1 MKHTLKGW
9 LVDNAVTADD
19 KEDKIL
25 MLESAGSLTM
35 ADIIEEMKKEDTG
48 LRTETLEHALKLF
61 NRVTTDLLLN
71 GFAVNTGLFHAVPQ
85 FRGVIENGAWN
96 PEKNSIY
103 VSFTQDKE
111 LREAI
116 AETSV
121 LREAIAETSVN
132 ILGDKAS
139 GMYISGVKDAATQA
153 TDGTATLGRNF
164 IITGRLLK
172 IAGDDPKVGITFR
185 NEDTGETAL
194 TADMISV
201 NNPSQLVIL
210 IPTDLAPGEYT
221 LTITTQ
227 HAGSSTML
235 KTPRSVSRQIVING

>member
-48 LRTETLEHALKLF
+48 LRTETLEHSLKLF
-61 NRVTTDLLLN
+61 NRVVTDLLLN

-121 LREAIAETSVN
+121 N

-153 TDGTATLGRNF
+153 TDGSMTPGRNF
-164 IITGRLLK
+164 IVTGRLLK
-172 IAGDDPKVGITFR
+172 VAGGEEGVGIT
-185 NEDTGETAL
+185 L
-194 TADMISV
+194 TPEGDASPVVIEPDMLAV
-201 NNPSQLVIL
+201 NNPSQLVFL
-210 IPTDLAPGEYT
+210 IPAELPSGIYT

-227 HAGSSTML
+227 YTGGDKFL
-235 KTPRSVSRQIVING
+235 KAPRSVSRHVYTN

>member
-9 LVDNAVTADD
+9 LVDNTLTVDD

-25 MLESAGSLTM
+25 MLDSAGSLTM
-35 ADIIEEMKKEDTG
+35 EDIIEEMKREDTG

-61 NRVTTDLLLN
+61 NRVTADLLLS

-85 FRGVIENGAWN
+85 FRGTIVNGAWD
-96 PEKNSIY
+96 PERNSIY
-103 VSFTQDKE
+103 VSFTQDKD

-121 LREAIAETSVN
+121 D

-153 TDGTATLGRNF
+153 TDGTMTPGRNF
-164 IITGRLLK
+164 TISGRLLK
-172 IAGDDPKVGITFR
+172 VAGEDPKVGITIR
-185 NEDTGETAL
+185 NEEAGETL
-194 TADMISV
+194 LPADMLTV

-210 IPTDLAPGEYT
+210 VPADLAPGEYT
-221 LTITTQ
+221 LTVTTQ
-227 HAGSSTML
+227 YTGSGTPL
-235 KTPRSVSRQIVING
+235 KTPRSVSRQVYVN

>member
-9 LVDNAVTADD
+9 LVDNALTVDD

-25 MLESAGSLTM
+25 MLDSAGSLTM
-35 ADIIEEMKKEDTG
+35 ADIIEEMKREDTG

-61 NRVTTDLLLN
+61 NRVTADLLLS

-85 FRGVIENGAWN
+85 FRGTIVNGAWD
-96 PEKNSIY
+96 PERNSIY
-103 VSFTQDKE
+103 VSFTQDKD

-121 LREAIAETSVN
+121 D

-153 TDGTATLGRNF
+153 TDGTMTPGRNF
-164 IITGRLLK
+164 TISGRLLK
-172 IAGDDPKVGITFR
+172 VAGENPKVGITIR
-185 NEDTGETAL
+185 SEEAGETL
-194 TADMISV
+194 LPADMLTV

-210 IPTDLAPGEYT
+210 VPADLAPGEYT
-221 LTITTQ
+221 LTVTTQ
-227 HAGSSTML
+227 YTGSGTPL
-235 KTPRSVSRQIVING
+235 KTPRSVSRQVYVN

>member
-9 LVDNAVTADD
+9 LVDNAVTTDD

-25 MLESAGSLTM
+25 QLESAGSLTLS
-35 ADIIEEMKKEDTG
+35 DIIDEMKKEDTG
-48 LRTETLEHALKLF
+48 LRTETLEHAMKLF
-61 NRVTTDLLLN
+61 NRVVSDLLLN

-85 FRGVIENGAWN
+85 FRGVVRNGHWD

-121 LREAIAETSVN
+121 N
-132 ILGDKAS
+132 ILGDKSS
-139 GMYISGVKDAATQA
+139 GMYISGVEDAATHA
-153 TDGTATLGRNF
+153 VDGLMTPGRNF
-164 IITGRLLK
+164 IVTGRLLK
-172 IAGDDPKVGITFR
+172 VAGGEEGVGITLTP
-185 NEDTGETAL
+185 EGEGEPVVIEP
-194 TADMISV
+194 DMLAV

>member
-121 LREAIAETSVN
+121 N

-153 TDGTATLGRNF
+153 TDGSMTPGRNF
-164 IITGRLLK
+164 IVTGRLLK
-172 IAGDDPKVGITFR
+172 VAGGEEGVGIT
-185 NEDTGETAL
+185 L
-194 TADMISV
+194 TPEGDASPVVIEPDMLAV
-201 NNPSQLVIL
+201 NNPSQLVFL
-210 IPTDLAPGEYT
+210 IPAELPSGIYT

-227 HAGSSTML
+227 YTGGDKFL
-235 KTPRSVSRQIVING
+235 KAPRSVSRQVYTN

>member
-9 LVDNAVTADD
+9 LVDNAVTTDD

-25 MLESAGSLTM
+25 QLESAGSLTLS
-35 ADIIEEMKKEDTG
+35 DIIDEMKKEDTG
-48 LRTETLEHALKLF
+48 LRTETLEHAMKLF
-61 NRVTTDLLLN
+61 NRVVSDLLLN

-85 FRGVIENGAWN
+85 FRGVVRNGQWD

-121 LREAIAETSVN
+121 N
-132 ILGDKAS
+132 ILGDKSA
-139 GMYISGVKDAATQA
+139 GMYISGVEDAATHA
-153 TDGTATLGRNF
+153 VDGLMTPGRNF
-164 IITGRLLK
+164 IVTGRLLK
-172 IAGDDPKVGITFR
+172 VAGGEEGVGITLTP
-185 NEDTGETAL
+185 EGEGEPVVIEP
-194 TADMISV
+194 DMLAV
-201 NNPSQLVIL
+201 NNPSQLVFL
-210 IPTDLAPGEYT
+210 IPAELPSGVYT

-227 HAGSSTML
+227 YTGGNKYL
-235 KTPRSVSRQIVING
+235 KEPRSVSRQVYVN

>member
-1 MKHTLKGW
+1 M
-9 LVDNAVTADD
+9 DNAVTIDD

-61 NRVTTDLLLN
+61 NRVTADLLLR
-71 GFAVNTGLFHAVPQ
+71 GFSVNTGLFHAVPQ
-85 FRGVIENGAWN
+85 FRGVIENGAWD
-96 PEKNSIY
+96 PERNSIY
-103 VSFTQDKE
+103 VSFTQDKD

-121 LREAIAETSVN
+121 D

-153 TDGTATLGRNF
+153 TDGTMTPGRNF
-164 IITGRLLK
+164 TISGRLLK
-172 IAGDDPKVGITFR
+172 VAGEDPKVGITIR
-185 NEDTGETAL
+185 NEEAGETL
-194 TADMISV
+194 LPADMLTV

-210 IPTDLAPGEYT
+210 VPADLAPGEYT
-221 LTITTQ
+221 LTVTTQ
-227 HAGSSTML
+227 YTGSGTPL
-235 KTPRSVSRQIVING
+235 KTPRSVSRQVYVN

>member
-9 LVDNAVTADD
+9 LVDNALTVDD

-25 MLESAGSLTM
+25 MLDSAGSLTM
-35 ADIIEEMKKEDTG
+35 EDIIEEMKREDTG

-61 NRVTTDLLLN
+61 NRVTADLLLR
-71 GFAVNTGLFHAVPQ
+71 GFSVNTGLFHAVPQ
-85 FRGVIENGAWN
+85 FRGAIVNGAWD
-96 PEKNSIY
+96 PERNSIY
-103 VSFTQDKE
+103 VSFTQDKD

-121 LREAIAETSVN
+121 D

-153 TDGTATLGRNF
+153 TDGTMTPGRNF
-164 IITGRLLK
+164 TISGRLLK
-172 IAGDDPKVGITFR
+172 VAGEDPKVGITIR
-185 NEDTGETAL
+185 NEEAGETL
-194 TADMISV
+194 LPADMLTV

-210 IPTDLAPGEYT
+210 VPADLAPGEYT
-221 LTITTQ
+221 LTVTTQ
-227 HAGSSTML
+227 YTGSGTPL
-235 KTPRSVSRQIVING
+235 KTPRSVSRQVYVN

>member
-9 LVDNAVTADD
+9 LVDNTVTADD

-121 LREAIAETSVN
+121 N

-172 IAGDDPKVGITFR
+172 IAGDDPTVGITFR

-221 LTITTQ
+221 LTVTTQ
-227 HAGSSTML
+227 YTGGNKFL
-235 KTPRSVSRQIVING
+235 KEPRSVSRQVIING

>member
-9 LVDNAVTADD
+9 LVDNALTVDD

-25 MLESAGSLTM
+25 MLDSAGSLTM
-35 ADIIEEMKKEDTG
+35 EDIIEEMKREDTG

-61 NRVTTDLLLN
+61 NRVTADLLLS

-85 FRGVIENGAWN
+85 FRGTIVNGAWD
-96 PEKNSIY
+96 PERNSIY
-103 VSFTQDKE
+103 VSFTQDKD

-121 LREAIAETSVN
+121 D

-153 TDGTATLGRNF
+153 TDGTMTPGRNF
-164 IITGRLLK
+164 TISGRLLK
-172 IAGDDPKVGITFR
+172 VAGEDPKVGITIR
-185 NEDTGETAL
+185 NEEAGETL
-194 TADMISV
+194 LPADMLTV

-210 IPTDLAPGEYT
+210 VPADLAPGEYT
-221 LTITTQ
+221 LTVTTQ
-227 HAGSSTML
+227 YTGSGTPL
-235 KTPRSVSRQIVING
+235 KTPRSVSRQVYVN

>member
-9 LVDNAVTADD
+9 LVDNAVTTDD

-25 MLESAGSLTM
+25 QLESAGSLTL
-35 ADIIEEMKKEDTG
+35 ADIIDEMKKEDTG
-48 LRTETLEHALKLF
+48 LRTETLEHAMKLF
-61 NRVTTDLLLN
+61 NRVVSDLLLN

-85 FRGVIENGAWN
+85 FRGVVRNGQWD

-121 LREAIAETSVN
+121 N
-132 ILGDKAS
+132 ILGDKSS
-139 GMYISGVKDAATQA
+139 GMYISGVEDAATHA
-153 TDGTATLGRNF
+153 VDGSMTPGRNF
-164 IITGRLLK
+164 IVTGRLLK
-172 IAGDDPKVGITFR
+172 VAGGEESVGITLVP
-185 NEDTGETAL
+185 EGEGEPVVIEP
-194 TADMISV
+194 DMLAV
-201 NNPSQLVIL
+201 NNPSQLVFL
-210 IPTDLAPGEYT
+210 IPAELPSGVYT

-227 HAGSSTML
+227 YNTSTRLL
-235 KTPRSVSRQIVING
+235 KEPRSVSRQVYVG

>member
-9 LVDNAVTADD
+9 LVDNAVTTDD

-25 MLESAGSLTM
+25 QLESAGSLTL
-35 ADIIEEMKKEDTG
+35 ADIIDEMKKEDTG
-48 LRTETLEHALKLF
+48 LRTETLEHAMKLF
-61 NRVTTDLLLN
+61 NRVVSDLLLN

-85 FRGVIENGAWN
+85 FRGVVRNGQWD

-121 LREAIAETSVN
+121 N
-132 ILGDKAS
+132 ILGDKSS
-139 GMYISGVKDAATQA
+139 GMYISGVEDAATHA
-153 TDGTATLGRNF
+153 VDGLMTPGRNF
-164 IITGRLLK
+164 IVTGRLLK
-172 IAGDDPKVGITFR
+172 VAGGEEGVGITLVP
-185 NEDTGETAL
+185 EGEGEPVVIEP
-194 TADMISV
+194 DMLAV
-201 NNPSQLVIL
+201 NNPSQLVFL
-210 IPTDLAPGEYT
+210 IPAELPSGVYT

-227 HAGSSTML
+227 YNTSTRLL
-235 KTPRSVSRQIVING
+235 KEPRSVSRQVYVG

>member
-48 LRTETLEHALKLF
+48 LRTETLEHSLKLF
-61 NRVTTDLLLN
+61 NRVVTDLLLN

-121 LREAIAETSVN
+121 N

-153 TDGTATLGRNF
+153 TDGSMTPGRNF
-164 IITGRLLK
+164 IVTGRLLK
-172 IAGDDPKVGITFR
+172 VAGGEEGVGIT
-185 NEDTGETAL
+185 L
-194 TADMISV
+194 TPEGDASPVVIEPDMLAV
-201 NNPSQLVIL
+201 NNPSQLVFL
-210 IPTDLAPGEYT
+210 IPAELPSGIYT

-227 HAGSSTML
+227 YTGGEKFL
-235 KTPRSVSRQIVING
+235 KAPRSVSRQVYTN

>member
-9 LVDNAVTADD
+9 LVDNAVTTDD

-25 MLESAGSLTM
+25 QLESAGSLTLS
-35 ADIIEEMKKEDTG
+35 DIIDEMKKEDTG
-48 LRTETLEHALKLF
+48 LRTETLEHAMKLF
-61 NRVTTDLLLN
+61 NRVVSDLLLN

-85 FRGVIENGAWN
+85 FRGVVRNGQWD

-121 LREAIAETSVN
+121 N
-132 ILGDKAS
+132 ILGDKSS
-139 GMYISGVKDAATQA
+139 GMYISGVEDAATHA
-153 TDGTATLGRNF
+153 VDGLMTPGRNF
-164 IITGRLLK
+164 IVTGRLLK
-172 IAGDDPKVGITFR
+172 VAGGEEGVGITLTP
-185 NEDTGETAL
+185 EGEGEPVVIEP
-194 TADMISV
+194 DMLAV

>member
-1 MKHTLKGW
+1 MDNTLT
-9 LVDNAVTADD
+9 VDD

-25 MLESAGSLTM
+25 MLDSAGSLTM
-35 ADIIEEMKKEDTG
+35 ADIIEEMKREDTG

-61 NRVTTDLLLN
+61 NRVTADLLLS

-85 FRGVIENGAWN
+85 FRGTIVNGAWD
-96 PEKNSIY
+96 PERNSIY
-103 VSFTQDKE
+103 VSFTQDKD

-121 LREAIAETSVN
+121 D

-153 TDGTATLGRNF
+153 TDGTMTPGRNF
-164 IITGRLLK
+164 TISGRLLK
-172 IAGDDPKVGITFR
+172 VAGEDPKVGITIR
-185 NEDTGETAL
+185 NEEAGETL
-194 TADMISV
+194 LPADMLTV

-210 IPTDLAPGEYT
+210 VPADLAPGEYT
-221 LTITTQ
+221 LTVTTQ
-227 HAGSSTML
+227 YTGSGTPL
-235 KTPRSVSRQIVING
+235 KTPRSVSRQVYVN

>member
-61 NRVTTDLLLN
+61 NRVTADLLL
-71 GFAVNTGLFHAVPQ
+71 
-85 FRGVIENGAWN
+85 RG
-96 PEKNSIY
+96 
-103 VSFTQDKE
+103 TQDKE
-111 LREAI
+111 
-116 AETSV
+116 

-221 LTITTQ
+221 LTVTTQ
-227 HAGSSTML
+227 YTGGNKFL
-235 KTPRSVSRQIVING
+235 KEPRSVSRQVIING

>member
-9 LVDNAVTADD
+9 LVDNAVTTDD

-25 MLESAGSLTM
+25 QLESAGSLTLS
-35 ADIIEEMKKEDTG
+35 DIIDEMKKEDTG
-48 LRTETLEHALKLF
+48 LRTETLEHAMKLF
-61 NRVTTDLLLN
+61 NRVVSDLLLN

-85 FRGVIENGAWN
+85 FRGVVRNGQWD

-121 LREAIAETSVN
+121 N
-132 ILGDKAS
+132 ILGDKSA
-139 GMYISGVKDAATQA
+139 GMYISGVEDAATHA
-153 TDGTATLGRNF
+153 VDGLMTPGRNF
-164 IITGRLLK
+164 IVTGRLLK
-172 IAGDDPKVGITFR
+172 VAGGEEGVGITLTP
-185 NEDTGETAL
+185 EGEGEPVVIEP
-194 TADMISV
+194 DMLAV
-201 NNPSQLVIL
+201 NNPSQLVFL
-210 IPTDLAPGEYT
+210 IPAELPSGVYT

-227 HAGSSTML
+227 YNTSTRLL
-235 KTPRSVSRQIVING
+235 KEPRSVSRQVYVG

>member
-9 LVDNAVTADD
+9 LVDNALTVDD

-25 MLESAGSLTM
+25 MLDSAGSLTM
-35 ADIIEEMKKEDTG
+35 ADIIEEMKREDTG

-61 NRVTTDLLLN
+61 NRVTADLLLR
-71 GFAVNTGLFHAVPQ
+71 GFSVNTGLFHAVPQ
-85 FRGVIENGAWN
+85 FRGTIVNGAWD
-96 PEKNSIY
+96 PERNSIY
-103 VSFTQDKE
+103 VSFTQDKD

-121 LREAIAETSVN
+121 D

-153 TDGTATLGRNF
+153 TDGTMTPGRNF
-164 IITGRLLK
+164 TISGRLLK
-172 IAGDDPKVGITFR
+172 VAGEDPKVGITIR
-185 NEDTGETAL
+185 NEEAGETL
-194 TADMISV
+194 LPADMLTV

-210 IPTDLAPGEYT
+210 VPADLAPGEYT
-221 LTITTQ
+221 LTVTTQ
-227 HAGSSTML
+227 YTGSGTPL
-235 KTPRSVSRQIVING
+235 KTPRSVSRQVYVN

>member
-9 LVDNAVTADD
+9 LVDNALTVDD

-25 MLESAGSLTM
+25 MLDSAGSLTM
-35 ADIIEEMKKEDTG
+35 EDIIEEMKREDTG

-61 NRVTTDLLLN
+61 NRVTADLLLS

-85 FRGVIENGAWN
+85 FRGTIVNGAWD
-96 PEKNSIY
+96 PERNSIY
-103 VSFTQDKE
+103 VSFTQDKD

-121 LREAIAETSVN
+121 D

-153 TDGTATLGRNF
+153 TDGTMTPGRNF
-164 IITGRLLK
+164 TISGRLLK
-172 IAGDDPKVGITFR
+172 VAGENPKVGITIR
-185 NEDTGETAL
+185 SEEAGETL
-194 TADMISV
+194 LPADMLTV

-210 IPTDLAPGEYT
+210 VPADLAPGEYT
-221 LTITTQ
+221 LTVTTQ
-227 HAGSSTML
+227 YTGSGTPL
-235 KTPRSVSRQIVING
+235 KTPRSVSRQVYVN

>member
-121 LREAIAETSVN
+121 N

-153 TDGTATLGRNF
+153 TDGSMTPGRNF
-164 IITGRLLK
+164 IVTGRLLK
-172 IAGDDPKVGITFR
+172 VAGGEEGVGIT
-185 NEDTGETAL
+185 L
-194 TADMISV
+194 TPEGDASPVVIEPDMLAV
-201 NNPSQLVIL
+201 NNPSQLVFL
-210 IPTDLAPGEYT
+210 IPAELPSGIYM

-227 HAGSSTML
+227 YTGGDKFL
-235 KTPRSVSRQIVING
+235 KAPRSVSRQVYTN

>member
-9 LVDNAVTADD
+9 LVDNALTVDD

-25 MLESAGSLTM
+25 MLDSAGSLTM
-35 ADIIEEMKKEDTG
+35 EDIIEEMKREDTG

-61 NRVTTDLLLN
+61 NRVTADLLLS

-85 FRGVIENGAWN
+85 FRGTIVNGAWD
-96 PEKNSIY
+96 PERNSIY
-103 VSFTQDKE
+103 VSFTQDKD

-121 LREAIAETSVN
+121 D

-153 TDGTATLGRNF
+153 TDGTMTPGRNF
-164 IITGRLLK
+164 TISGRLLK
-172 IAGDDPKVGITFR
+172 VAGEDPKVGITIR
-185 NEDTGETAL
+185 SEEAGETL
-194 TADMISV
+194 LPADMLTV

-210 IPTDLAPGEYT
+210 VPADLAPGEYT
-221 LTITTQ
+221 LTVTTQ
-227 HAGSSTML
+227 YTGSGTPL
-235 KTPRSVSRQIVING
+235 KTPRSVSRQVYVN

>member
-9 LVDNAVTADD
+9 LVDNALTVDD

-25 MLESAGSLTM
+25 MLDSAGSLTM
-35 ADIIEEMKKEDTG
+35 EDIIEEMKREDTG

-61 NRVTTDLLLN
+61 NRVTADLLLS

-85 FRGVIENGAWN
+85 FRGTIVNGAWD
-96 PEKNSIY
+96 PERNSIY
-103 VSFTQDKE
+103 VSFTQDKD

-121 LREAIAETSVN
+121 D

-153 TDGTATLGRNF
+153 TDGTMTPGRNF
-164 IITGRLLK
+164 TISGRLLK
-172 IAGDDPKVGITFR
+172 VAGENPKVGITIR
-185 NEDTGETAL
+185 SEE
-194 TADMISV
+194 
-201 NNPSQLVIL
+201 
-210 IPTDLAPGEYT
+210 
-221 LTITTQ
+221 
-227 HAGSSTML
+227 AG
-235 KTPRSVSRQIVING
+235 

>member
-9 LVDNAVTADD
+9 LVDNTLTVDD

-25 MLESAGSLTM
+25 MLDSAGSLTM
-35 ADIIEEMKKEDTG
+35 ADIIEEMKREDTG

-61 NRVTTDLLLN
+61 NRVTADLLLS

-85 FRGVIENGAWN
+85 FRGTIVNGAWD
-96 PEKNSIY
+96 PERNSIY
-103 VSFTQDKE
+103 VSFTQDKD

-121 LREAIAETSVN
+121 D

-153 TDGTATLGRNF
+153 TDGTMTPGRNF
-164 IITGRLLK
+164 TISGRLLK
-172 IAGDDPKVGITFR
+172 VAGEDPKVGITIR
-185 NEDTGETAL
+185 NEEAGETL
-194 TADMISV
+194 LPADMLTV

-210 IPTDLAPGEYT
+210 VPADLAPGEYT
-221 LTITTQ
+221 LTVTTQ
-227 HAGSSTML
+227 YTGSGTPL
-235 KTPRSVSRQIVING
+235 KTPRSVSRQVYVN